1 MHTWFGLVVPRAT
14 IGLKTYDGHFRKQ
27 RRLWN
32 VALSPKFL
40 NEVAAQCFVG
50 AANDLADVWME
61 KAELAG
67 AGRAFEAQNDVK
79 MATLDGMWMMCGGTS
94 LGLMAARK
102 KALQDFGA
110 VEKKTDI
117 KVSFA
122 KVEMPEF
129 YDILQTLLVCLDWV
143 MQGFSPRVY
152 TFIFRYTG
160 FLGRAEREKDKILD
174 ACIALSRARVE
185 KGVTGMT
192 CALDEVIRKDLR
204 LNDGSKTDIVD
215 NPALRDE
222 LLELLI
228 TGHETTASSI
238 SWALK
243 YLTDNPQAQTR
254 LRESLQAAFVDKQ
267 PSTQEHITTSLPYLD
282 AVIAETLRV
291 SSVGP
296 VSFRQTLVPCEIMG
310 HCIPANTPIILVTA
324 GPSYNSPDIPS
335 AKLPKSL
342 PHLHAL
348 NIFAP
353 ERWLV
358 DGKFDPEA
366 VHMLPFSA
374 GPRGCFGKQIALLE
388 MRIMIAALVLRFEFP
403 RLAKT
408 LSGYDARDGLTR
420 RPASFYVHSR
430 AIKRSGD

>member
-1 MHTWFGLVVPRAT
+1 MSLTVYCLLALSISLLGAHAFLIPKPIRGIPYNTFARYVPWGDMVSAGIYNWRTGEVFSWLSTQCLQHKSPIAQILFPAFSTTRPTLILADLPEIERIVTKQINEIDRADMMHTWFGLVVPRAT

-122 KVEMPEF
+122 KVEMPKF

-243 YLTDNPQAQTR
+243 YLTDNPQAKNTLPPLCR
-254 LRESLQAAFVDKQ
+254 TW
-267 PSTQEHITTSLPYLD
+267 TQS
-282 AVIAETLRV
+282 
-291 SSVGP
+291 
-296 VSFRQTLVPCEIMG
+296 
-310 HCIPANTPIILVTA
+310 
-324 GPSYNSPDIPS
+324 
-335 AKLPKSL
+335 
-342 PHLHAL
+342 
-348 NIFAP
+348 
-353 ERWLV
+353 
-358 DGKFDPEA
+358 
-366 VHMLPFSA
+366 
-374 GPRGCFGKQIALLE
+374 
-388 MRIMIAALVLRFEFP
+388 
-403 RLAKT
+403 
-408 LSGYDARDGLTR
+408 
-420 RPASFYVHSR
+420 
-430 AIKRSGD
+430 